1 MLVETGDLRDI
12 ADVVRTVRFCSSFGS
27 GKVACVPGWRW
38 DHPVSFID
46 FDLWYV
52 VSGEGTMT
60 LQGTA
65 YAVSPGS
72 LIVMRPGDRPVARQN
87 ENDRLTIIF
96 AHFHINGATDCCLLP
111 PRHTK
116 FDKRSEVEWMLHRI
130 LEADERGD
138 SLAEVRFDAWMRL
151 LLLELF
157 ANAEQTEPN
166 GLNPDQKAA
175 MQRAE
180 RYVRACCGQTTVH
193 EVAAELELSP
203 AYLARLFKR
212 HASISLKEYLVR
224 IKLEQARLLLTES
237 SMSPTQVALSL
248 HYADVYVFSKLF
260 RKYYGLPPTQY
271 VRAFR
276 LSRG

>member
-1 MLVETGDLRDI
+1 MQVESADLREI
-12 ADVVRTVRFCSSFGS
+12 ADTIRTVQFRSSVGS

-38 DHPVSFID
+38 DHPVPFTD

-60 LQGTA
+60 LQGTS
-65 YAVSPGS
+65 YAVSPGC
-72 LIVMRPGDRPVARQN
+72 LIVMRPGDRPHALQN
-87 ENDRLTIIF
+87 EDDRLTIIF
-96 AHFHINGATDCCLLP
+96 AHFLVTGEADCCVLP
-111 PRHTK
+111 PRYTK

-130 LEADERGD
+130 LEADERKD
-138 SLAEVRFDAWMRL
+138 SLAQVRFDAWMRL

-157 ANAEQTEPN
+157 ARSAQTEPG

-180 RYVRACCGQTTVH
+180 RYVRACGGQTTVH
-193 EVAAELELSP
+193 EVAARLGLSP

-212 HASISLKEYLVR
+212 HAAISLKEYLVR

-276 LSRG
+276 LMRG